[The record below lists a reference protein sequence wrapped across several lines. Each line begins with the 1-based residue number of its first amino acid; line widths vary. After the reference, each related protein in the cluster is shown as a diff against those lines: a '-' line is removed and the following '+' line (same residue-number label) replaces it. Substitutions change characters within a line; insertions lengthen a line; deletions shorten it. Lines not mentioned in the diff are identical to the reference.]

1 MSGRTDG
8 PLQSIDDRLRL
19 PPATD
24 YFSWVNETLGMKI
37 FRVFNFI
44 KVAAALAGIASL
56 VARDYFYAI
65 YVRMGRPSATT
76 MNPIEVNDHGTYV
89 FITLQQSDRLSSLVW
104 CYALGMV
111 LAMAVDQLQRHK
123 NWPLT

>member
-1 MSGRTDG
+1 
-8 PLQSIDDRLRL
+8 
-19 PPATD
+19 
-24 YFSWVNETLGMKI
+24 MKI